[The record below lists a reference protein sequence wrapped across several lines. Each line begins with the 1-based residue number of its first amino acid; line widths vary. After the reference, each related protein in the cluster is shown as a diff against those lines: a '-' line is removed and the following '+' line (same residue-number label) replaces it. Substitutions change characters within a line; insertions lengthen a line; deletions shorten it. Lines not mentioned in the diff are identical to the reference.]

1 MTVGQGGIC
10 VISSQPPFLI
20 GIPMDPFFVSR
31 FDKKPFMGQI
41 VIGAIIHN
49 ALQGLIDFF
58 LQLRVIF

>member
-1 MTVGQGGIC
+1 
-10 VISSQPPFLI
+10 
-20 GIPMDPFFVSR
+20 MDPFFVSR

-41 VIGAIIHN
+41 VIGAIIHH